1 MITARSFLPLVAL
14 AVGACTTA
22 PAPPTEAPARAP
34 VVPAATAPAHSLTG
48 TRWVGV
54 VEGNPD
60 PRILPRLEFITSER
74 VAGYTGCNMLSGGWR
89 MEGGAIR
96 VGPLVTTK
104 RACIGP
110 ENEIERRVTAALSGT
125 VRLEGD
131 RLVFTASGGERFEFM
146 PAAAS

>member
-1 MITARSFLPLVAL
+1 MITARSLLPLVAL
-14 AVGACTTA
+14 AMGACATA
-22 PAPPTEAPARAP
+22 PSTQAPARAP
-34 VVPAATAPAHSLTG
+34 VAPAATAPAHSLSG

-54 VEGNPD
+54 VEGNSD
-60 PRILPRLEFITSER
+60 ARMLPRLEFITSER

-104 RACIGP
+104 RACVGP

-125 VRLEGD
+125 VKLEGD
-131 RLVFTASGGERFEFM
+131 RLVFTAPGGERFEFM